1 MPEQTKESGIQLDI
15 EKNLLDD
22 AIFETQG
29 RLYTDDEIELLALDQ
44 ELSDFQQLQI
54 EIHDELFN
62 CGMGWDDR
70 SNWADI
76 HHADVDNDTKETLGL
91 KREVQLFAASCFV
104 QHKRKYLDVQT
115 NVELTDLEIFR
126 ALSQKIAQK
135 FHKWYQS
142 KKLTA
147 SMIDEI
153 SFAVVNGTTIDP
165 RMSFALYSGKKYMLP
180 GNKAKRL
187 WRNGYCDL
195 NDWVEPTYRH
205 EEAAERDEAKPLG
218 SLQDLIDFAIKTPL
232 ERQIL
237 LDWLGWS
244 LRYEYLK
251 PRWAIFLFSE
261 TKGTGKSTLLELGQ
275 ALFGEANTANE
286 NGIEGLTQ
294 RFASD
299 SLSKK
304 FVKVEEVK
312 LSSHSDA
319 GNKMKDYITGDAA
332 LVDVKHMPKQ
342 TIPLKCAFML
352 TTNHKPTWLEGGE
365 RRYFLID
372 MDHAGHAYGDRKDA
386 FDEITAAFR
395 KDLENPKQ
403 LKRWYIELTGRN
415 HHKDFDPFVL
425 KPQKIGSPLMKELMG
440 EARIEVKDVLEDLL
454 AIYSVTVI
462 PSADQQLLVNH
473 LKLKGQQSLRN
484 ILRDLGW
491 LPISARFDGKT
502 QRIWVRQD
510 NTVEKGR
517 LDAPILSQDLEGAI
531 PLGFT
536 WWPISQAI
544 SKGWHELTA
553 HVLRPVGIST
563 QKQRKAKQRF
573 SMNCIVTLKKTMR
586 GVRLQ
591 TAPQTL
597 TLNRTIGS
605 SHKSKWTML
614 TISPSRTSTFEQA
627 RDDPRGVPE
636 GFCCLS
642 GVRQSLGG
650 SRNQAQQSMAK
661 GIP

>member
-1 MPEQTKESGIQLDI
+1 MPEQPKESGIQLDI

-22 AIFETQG
+22 ATFETQG

-244 LRYEYLK
+244 LRYEHLK

-372 MDHAGHAYGDRKDA
+372 MDPAGHAYGDRKDA

-510 NTVEKGR
+510 NTVDKGR
-517 LDAPILSQDLEGAI
+517 LDAPILSQDLKGAI

-544 SKGWHELTA
+544 FKGWHELTA
-553 HVLRPVGIST
+553 HVLRPGRYKHTKTEKGKTTVQHELHSNPEENYARGPFADST
-563 QKQRKAKQRF
+563 SDTDFESYNWKQSQKQVDDVNDLSEQD
-573 SMNCIVTLKKTMR
+573 
-586 GVRLQ
+586 
-591 TAPQTL
+591 
-597 TLNRTIGS
+597 LN
-605 SHKSKWTML
+605 
-614 TISPSRTSTFEQA
+614 F
-627 RDDPRGVPE
+627 
-636 GFCCLS
+636 
-642 GVRQSLGG
+642 
-650 SRNQAQQSMAK
+650 
-661 GIP
+661 

>member
-15 EKNLLDD
+15 QKDLLDD

-29 RLYTDDEIELLALDQ
+29 RRYTDDEIELLALDQ

-195 NDWVEPTYRH
+195 NEWVEPTYRH

-244 LRYEYLK
+244 LHYEHLK

-286 NGIEGLTQ
+286 NGIKGLAQ
-294 RFASD
+294 KFSAD

-319 GNKMKDYITGDAA
+319 GNKMKDYITGDVAFF
-332 LVDVKHMPKQ
+332 DIKNNHKQ
-342 TIPLKCAFML
+342 TIQLKCAFML

-454 AIYSVTVI
+454 TIYSVTVI

-491 LPISARFDGKT
+491 HPISARFDGKT

-544 SKGWHELTA
+544 SKGWYELTA
-553 HVLRPVGIST
+553 HVLRPGRYKHTKTEKGKTTVQYELHSDPDENYARGPFADST
-563 QKQRKAKQRF
+563 SDTDFESYNWKQSQKQVDDVNDLSEQD
-573 SMNCIVTLKKTMR
+573 
-586 GVRLQ
+586 
-591 TAPQTL
+591 
-597 TLNRTIGS
+597 LN
-605 SHKSKWTML
+605 
-614 TISPSRTSTFEQA
+614 F
-627 RDDPRGVPE
+627 
-636 GFCCLS
+636 
-642 GVRQSLGG
+642 
-650 SRNQAQQSMAK
+650 
-661 GIP
+661 

>member
-15 EKNLLDD
+15 EKDLLDD

-29 RLYTDDEIELLALDQ
+29 RRYTDDEIELLALDQ
-44 ELSDFQQLQI
+44 KLTDFQQLQI

-70 SNWADI
+70 SNWAAI

-244 LRYEYLK
+244 LRNEHLK

-510 NTVEKGR
+510 ITVEQGR

-544 SKGWHELTA
+544 SKGWYELTA
-553 HVLRPVGIST
+553 HVLRPGRYKHTKTEKGKTTVQHELHSNPEENYARGPFADST
-563 QKQRKAKQRF
+563 SDTDFESYNWKQSQKQVDDINDLSEQD
-573 SMNCIVTLKKTMR
+573 
-586 GVRLQ
+586 
-591 TAPQTL
+591 
-597 TLNRTIGS
+597 LN
-605 SHKSKWTML
+605 
-614 TISPSRTSTFEQA
+614 F
-627 RDDPRGVPE
+627 
-636 GFCCLS
+636 
-642 GVRQSLGG
+642 
-650 SRNQAQQSMAK
+650 
-661 GIP
+661 

>member
-29 RLYTDDEIELLALDQ
+29 RRYTDDEIELLALDQ

-244 LRYEYLK
+244 LRNEHLK

-510 NTVEKGR
+510 ITVEQGR

-544 SKGWHELTA
+544 SKGWYELTA
-553 HVLRPVGIST
+553 HVLRPGRYKHTKTEKGKTTVQHELHSNPEENYARGPFADST
-563 QKQRKAKQRF
+563 SDTDFESYNWKQSQKQVDDVNDLSEQD
-573 SMNCIVTLKKTMR
+573 
-586 GVRLQ
+586 
-591 TAPQTL
+591 
-597 TLNRTIGS
+597 LN
-605 SHKSKWTML
+605 
-614 TISPSRTSTFEQA
+614 F
-627 RDDPRGVPE
+627 
-636 GFCCLS
+636 
-642 GVRQSLGG
+642 
-650 SRNQAQQSMAK
+650 
-661 GIP
+661 

>member
-1 MPEQTKESGIQLDI
+1 MPEQTKENGIQLDI
-15 EKNLLDD
+15 EKDLLAD
-22 AIFETQG
+22 AFFETQG
-29 RLYTDDEIELLALDQ
+29 RLYTDDEIELLVLDQ

-62 CGMGWDDR
+62 CGMGWDNR
-70 SNWADI
+70 ANWADI
-76 HHADVDNDTKETLGL
+76 HHADDDEDTKATLRL

-104 QHKRKYLDVQT
+104 QHKRQYIDVET
-115 NVELTDLEIFR
+115 HVELTDLEIFR

-147 SMIDEI
+147 AMIDEI

-165 RMSFALYSGKKYMLP
+165 RMCFALYSGKKYTLP
-180 GNKAKRL
+180 GNTAKRL

-195 NDWVEPTYRH
+195 NVWVEPTYRQ
-205 EEAAERDEAKPLG
+205 EVAVDRDNNKPLG
-218 SLQDLIDFAIKTPL
+218 SLQDLIDFSIETPL

-244 LRYEYLK
+244 LLYEHLK
-251 PRWAIFLFSE
+251 PRWAIFLYSE

-294 RFASD
+294 KFAID

-319 GNKMKDYITGDAA
+319 GNKMKDYITGDTAM
-332 LVDVKHMPKQ
+332 LDVKRLSKE
-342 TIPLKCAFML
+342 TIRLKCAFML

-372 MDHAGHAYGDRKDA
+372 MNHEGHAYGSRKDE
-386 FDEITAAFR
+386 FDKITAAFR
-395 KDLENPKQ
+395 ADLENPKQ
-403 LKRWYIELTGRN
+403 LKRWYVELIGRN
-415 HHKDFDPFVL
+415 YHKDFDPFIL
-425 KPQKIGSPLMKELMG
+425 KPLKIGSPLMKELMG

-454 AIYSVTVI
+454 TIYSVTVI
-462 PSADQQLLVNH
+462 PSADQVLLVNH

-484 ILRDLGW
+484 LLRDLGW
-491 LPISARFDGKT
+491 LPVSTRFDGKT
-502 QRIWVRQD
+502 QRIWMRGD
-510 NTVEKGR
+510 GSVEKGR
-517 LDAPILSQDLEGAI
+517 VDAPIMSQDLEGAI

-544 SKGWHELTA
+544 SKGWNELTA
-553 HVLRPVGIST
+553 HVLRPGRYKQTKTEKGKTTVEFELHSNPDENYARGPFADST
-563 QKQRKAKQRF
+563 SDTDFESYVWRQSQKQVEGVDDLTKQDLDF
-573 SMNCIVTLKKTMR
+573 
-586 GVRLQ
+586 
-591 TAPQTL
+591 
-597 TLNRTIGS
+597 
-605 SHKSKWTML
+605 
-614 TISPSRTSTFEQA
+614 
-627 RDDPRGVPE
+627 
-636 GFCCLS
+636 
-642 GVRQSLGG
+642 
-650 SRNQAQQSMAK
+650 
-661 GIP
+661 

>member
-1 MPEQTKESGIQLDI
+1 
-15 EKNLLDD
+15 
-22 AIFETQG
+22 
-29 RLYTDDEIELLALDQ
+29 
-44 ELSDFQQLQI
+44 
-54 EIHDELFN
+54 
-62 CGMGWDDR
+62 MGWDDR

-76 HHADVDNDTKETLGL
+76 HHADDDEDTKATLHL

-104 QHKRKYLDVQT
+104 HHKRKYIDVET
-115 NVELTDLEIFR
+115 YVELTDLDIFR
-126 ALSQKIAQK
+126 ALSQKIAKK

-244 LRYEYLK
+244 FRDEHLK
-251 PRWAIFLFSE
+251 PRWAIFQFSE

-286 NGIEGLTQ
+286 NDIEGLTQ

-332 LVDVKHMPKQ
+332 LVDVKHMSKQ

-352 TTNHKPTWLEGGE
+352 TTNHKPTWLEGGK

-395 KDLENPKQ
+395 KDLENPEQ
-403 LKRWYIELTGRN
+403 LKRWYIELIERD
-415 HHKDFDPFVL
+415 HHKDFDSFIL

-454 AIYSVTVI
+454 TIYSVTII

-491 LPISARFDGKT
+491 HPISARFDGKT

-553 HVLRPVGIST
+553 HVLRPGRYKHTKTENGKTTVQHELHSNPEENYARGPFADST
-563 QKQRKAKQRF
+563 SDTDFESYNWKQSQKQVD
-573 SMNCIVTLKKTMR
+573 NV
-586 GVRLQ
+586 
-591 TAPQTL
+591 
-597 TLNRTIGS
+597 N
-605 SHKSKWTML
+605 
-614 TISPSRTSTFEQA
+614 
-627 RDDPRGVPE
+627 D
-636 GFCCLS
+636 LS
-642 GVRQSLGG
+642 GEDL
-650 SRNQAQQSMAK
+650 NF
-661 GIP
+661 

>member
-1 MPEQTKESGIQLDI
+1 MPEQPKESGIQLDI

-22 AIFETQG
+22 ATFETQG

-415 HHKDFDPFVL
+415 HHKDFDPFAL

-510 NTVEKGR
+510 NTVDKGR
-517 LDAPILSQDLEGAI
+517 LDAPILSQDLKGAI

-544 SKGWHELTA
+544 FKGWHELTA
-553 HVLRPVGIST
+553 HVLRPGRYKHTKTEKGKTTVQHELHSNPEENYARGPFADST
-563 QKQRKAKQRF
+563 SDTDFESYNWKQSQKQVDDVNDLSEQD
-573 SMNCIVTLKKTMR
+573 
-586 GVRLQ
+586 
-591 TAPQTL
+591 
-597 TLNRTIGS
+597 LN
-605 SHKSKWTML
+605 
-614 TISPSRTSTFEQA
+614 F
-627 RDDPRGVPE
+627 
-636 GFCCLS
+636 
-642 GVRQSLGG
+642 
-650 SRNQAQQSMAK
+650 
-661 GIP
+661 

>member
-1 MPEQTKESGIQLDI
+1 M
-15 EKNLLDD
+15 
-22 AIFETQG
+22 
-29 RLYTDDEIELLALDQ
+29 ALDQ
-44 ELSDFQQLQI
+44 KLTDFQQLQI

-76 HHADVDNDTKETLGL
+76 HHADDDEDTKATLRL

-104 QHKRKYLDVQT
+104 QHKRKYIDVET
-115 NVELTDLEIFR
+115 YVELTDLEIFR

-195 NDWVEPTYRH
+195 NEWVEPTYRH

-244 LRYEYLK
+244 LHYEHLK

-319 GNKMKDYITGDAA
+319 GNKMKDYITGDVAFF
-332 LVDVKHMPKQ
+332 DIKNNHKQ
-342 TIPLKCAFML
+342 TIQLKCAFML

-386 FDEITAAFR
+386 FDEITKAFR
-395 KDLENPKQ
+395 KDLEDPKQ
-403 LKRWYIELTGRN
+403 LKRWYIELIERN
-415 HHKDFDPFVL
+415 HHKDFDPFIL
-425 KPQKIGSPLMKELMG
+425 KPQKISSPLMKELMG

-454 AIYSVTVI
+454 TIYSVTVI

-491 LPISARFDGKT
+491 HPISARFDGKT

-517 LDAPILSQDLEGAI
+517 LDAPILSQDLKGAI

-544 SKGWHELTA
+544 SKGWYELTA
-553 HVLRPVGIST
+553 HVLRPGRYKHTKTEKGKTTVQYELHSDPYENYARGPFADST
-563 QKQRKAKQRF
+563 SDTDFESYNWRQSQKQVDDVDDLAEQD
-573 SMNCIVTLKKTMR
+573 
-586 GVRLQ
+586 
-591 TAPQTL
+591 
-597 TLNRTIGS
+597 LN
-605 SHKSKWTML
+605 
-614 TISPSRTSTFEQA
+614 F
-627 RDDPRGVPE
+627 
-636 GFCCLS
+636 
-642 GVRQSLGG
+642 
-650 SRNQAQQSMAK
+650 
-661 GIP
+661 

>member
-1 MPEQTKESGIQLDI
+1 MPEQTKESDIQLDI
-15 EKNLLDD
+15 EKDLLDD

-244 LRYEYLK
+244 LRYEHLK
-251 PRWAIFLFSE
+251 PRWAIFLFSD

-462 PSADQQLLVNH
+462 PSADQQLLANH
-473 LKLKGQQSLRN
+473 FKLKGQQSLRN

-510 NTVEKGR
+510 NTVDKGR
-517 LDAPILSQDLEGAI
+517 LDAPILSQDLKGAI

-544 SKGWHELTA
+544 FKGWHELTA
-553 HVLRPVGIST
+553 HVLRPGRYKHTKTEKGKTTVQHELHSNPEENYARGPFADST
-563 QKQRKAKQRF
+563 SDTDFESYNWKQSQKQVDDVNDLSEQD
-573 SMNCIVTLKKTMR
+573 
-586 GVRLQ
+586 
-591 TAPQTL
+591 
-597 TLNRTIGS
+597 LN
-605 SHKSKWTML
+605 
-614 TISPSRTSTFEQA
+614 F
-627 RDDPRGVPE
+627 
-636 GFCCLS
+636 
-642 GVRQSLGG
+642 
-650 SRNQAQQSMAK
+650 
-661 GIP
+661 

>member
-1 MPEQTKESGIQLDI
+1 M
-15 EKNLLDD
+15 
-22 AIFETQG
+22 
-29 RLYTDDEIELLALDQ
+29 
-44 ELSDFQQLQI
+44 
-54 EIHDELFN
+54 
-62 CGMGWDDR
+62 
-70 SNWADI
+70 
-76 HHADVDNDTKETLGL
+76 
-91 KREVQLFAASCFV
+91 
-104 QHKRKYLDVQT
+104 
-115 NVELTDLEIFR
+115 
-126 ALSQKIAQK
+126 
-135 FHKWYQS
+135 
-142 KKLTA
+142 
-147 SMIDEI
+147 
-153 SFAVVNGTTIDP
+153 
-165 RMSFALYSGKKYMLP
+165 
-180 GNKAKRL
+180 
-187 WRNGYCDL
+187 
-195 NDWVEPTYRH
+195 
-205 EEAAERDEAKPLG
+205 
-218 SLQDLIDFAIKTPL
+218 
-232 ERQIL
+232 
-237 LDWLGWS
+237 
-244 LRYEYLK
+244 
-251 PRWAIFLFSE
+251 
-261 TKGTGKSTLLELGQ
+261 
-275 ALFGEANTANE
+275 
-286 NGIEGLTQ
+286 
-294 RFASD
+294 
-299 SLSKK
+299 
-304 FVKVEEVK
+304 EEVK

-536 WWPISQAI
+536 WWSISQAI

-553 HVLRPVGIST
+553 HVLRPGRYKHTKTEKGKTTVKHELHSNPEENYARGPFADST
-563 QKQRKAKQRF
+563 SDTDFESYNWKQSQKQVDDVNDLSEQD
-573 SMNCIVTLKKTMR
+573 
-586 GVRLQ
+586 
-591 TAPQTL
+591 
-597 TLNRTIGS
+597 LN
-605 SHKSKWTML
+605 
-614 TISPSRTSTFEQA
+614 F
-627 RDDPRGVPE
+627 
-636 GFCCLS
+636 
-642 GVRQSLGG
+642 
-650 SRNQAQQSMAK
+650 
-661 GIP
+661 

>member
-1 MPEQTKESGIQLDI
+1 
-15 EKNLLDD
+15 
-22 AIFETQG
+22 
-29 RLYTDDEIELLALDQ
+29 
-44 ELSDFQQLQI
+44 
-54 EIHDELFN
+54 
-62 CGMGWDDR
+62 MGWDDR

-76 HHADVDNDTKETLGL
+76 HHADDDEDTKATLHL

-104 QHKRKYLDVQT
+104 HHKRKYIDVET
-115 NVELTDLEIFR
+115 YVELTDLDIFR
-126 ALSQKIAQK
+126 ALSQKIAKK

-165 RMSFALYSGKKYMLP
+165 RMNFALYSGKRYMLP

-187 WRNGYCDL
+187 WRNWYCDL
-195 NDWVEPTYRH
+195 NEWVEPTYRH

-244 LRYEYLK
+244 FRDEHLK
-251 PRWAIFLFSE
+251 PRWAIFQFSE

-286 NGIEGLTQ
+286 NDIEGLTQ

-332 LVDVKHMPKQ
+332 LVDVKHMSKQ

-352 TTNHKPTWLEGGE
+352 TTNHKPTWLEGGK

-403 LKRWYIELTGRN
+403 LKRWYIELIERD
-415 HHKDFDPFVL
+415 HHKDFDPFIL

-454 AIYSVTVI
+454 TIYSVTII

-491 LPISARFDGKT
+491 HPISARFDGKT

-544 SKGWHELTA
+544 SKGWYELTA
-553 HVLRPVGIST
+553 HVLRPGRYKHTKTENGKTTVQHELHSNPEENYARGPFADST
-563 QKQRKAKQRF
+563 SDTDFESYNWKQSQKQVD
-573 SMNCIVTLKKTMR
+573 NV
-586 GVRLQ
+586 
-591 TAPQTL
+591 
-597 TLNRTIGS
+597 N
-605 SHKSKWTML
+605 
-614 TISPSRTSTFEQA
+614 
-627 RDDPRGVPE
+627 D
-636 GFCCLS
+636 LS
-642 GVRQSLGG
+642 GEDL
-650 SRNQAQQSMAK
+650 NF
-661 GIP
+661 

>member
-1 MPEQTKESGIQLDI
+1 MPEQPKESGIQLDI

-22 AIFETQG
+22 ATFETQG

-180 GNKAKRL
+180 CNKAKRL

-195 NDWVEPTYRH
+195 NDLVEPTYRH

-510 NTVEKGR
+510 NTVDKGR

-553 HVLRPVGIST
+553 HVLRPGRYKHTKTEKGKTTVHHELHSNPEENYARGPFADST
-563 QKQRKAKQRF
+563 SDTDFESYNWKQSQKQVDDVNDLSEQD
-573 SMNCIVTLKKTMR
+573 
-586 GVRLQ
+586 
-591 TAPQTL
+591 
-597 TLNRTIGS
+597 LN
-605 SHKSKWTML
+605 
-614 TISPSRTSTFEQA
+614 F
-627 RDDPRGVPE
+627 
-636 GFCCLS
+636 
-642 GVRQSLGG
+642 
-650 SRNQAQQSMAK
+650 
-661 GIP
+661 

>member
-1 MPEQTKESGIQLDI
+1 MSEPTKKQSPQMDADKE
-15 EKNLLDD
+15 LLVD
-22 AIFETQG
+22 ATFEAAK
-29 RLYTDDEIELLALDQ
+29 RPYTDGEIELLALDQ
-44 ELSDFQQLQI
+44 PLTDFQNLQI

-62 CGMGWDDR
+62 SGMGWDDR
-70 SNWADI
+70 ANWDDI
-76 HHADVDNDTKETLGL
+76 HHAEDDENTKATLRL

-104 QHKRKYLDVQT
+104 QHKRKYIDVET
-115 NVELTDLEIFR
+115 HVELTDLEIFR
-126 ALSQKIAQK
+126 SLSQKIAQK
-135 FHKWYQS
+135 FHKWY
-142 KKLTA
+142 KNNKLTA
-147 SMIDEI
+147 AMIDEI
-153 SFAVVNGTTIDP
+153 AFAVVNGTTIDP
-165 RMSFALYSGKKYMLP
+165 RMSFALYSGKTYMLP
-180 GNKAKRL
+180 GNRAKRL

-195 NDWVEPTYRH
+195 NVWVEPSYRH
-205 EEAAERDEAKPLG
+205 EQPAARNETKPLG

-244 LRYEYLK
+244 LGHEHLK

-319 GNKMKDYITGDAA
+319 GNKMKDYITGDVAF
-332 LVDVKHMPKQ
+332 VDVKHGSKQ
-342 TIPLKCAFML
+342 SIPLKCAFML

-372 MDHAGHAYGDRKDA
+372 MDHDGHAYGDRKDE
-386 FDEITAAFR
+386 FDAITAAFR
-395 KDLENPKQ
+395 KDLEDPQ
-403 LKRWYIELTGRN
+403 CLKRWYIELTGRSY
-415 HHKDFDPFVL
+415 HQDFDPFVL

-440 EARIEVKDVLEDLL
+440 EARIEVRDVLEDLL
-454 AIYSVTVI
+454 TVYSVTVI

-473 LKLKGQQSLRN
+473 LKLKGQQALRN
-484 ILRDLGW
+484 ILRDLNW
-491 LPISARFDGKT
+491 EPNSVRFDGCT
-502 QRIWVRQD
+502 QRIWVKQG
-510 NTVEKGR
+510 NPVERGR
-517 LDAPILSQDLEGAI
+517 IDAPILSQSLEGAI

-553 HVLRPVGIST
+553 HVLRPGRYKQTKTEKGKTTVQYELHNKPEENYAMGPFADST
-563 QKQRKAKQRF
+563 SDTDFESYIWLQSQKKAGDADDF
-573 SMNCIVTLKKTMR
+573 SVEDLD
-586 GVRLQ
+586 
-591 TAPQTL
+591 
-597 TLNRTIGS
+597 
-605 SHKSKWTML
+605 
-614 TISPSRTSTFEQA
+614 F
-627 RDDPRGVPE
+627 
-636 GFCCLS
+636 
-642 GVRQSLGG
+642 
-650 SRNQAQQSMAK
+650 
-661 GIP
+661 

>member
-1 MPEQTKESGIQLDI
+1 M
-15 EKNLLDD
+15 
-22 AIFETQG
+22 
-29 RLYTDDEIELLALDQ
+29 
-44 ELSDFQQLQI
+44 
-54 EIHDELFN
+54 
-62 CGMGWDDR
+62 
-70 SNWADI
+70 
-76 HHADVDNDTKETLGL
+76 
-91 KREVQLFAASCFV
+91 
-104 QHKRKYLDVQT
+104 
-115 NVELTDLEIFR
+115 
-126 ALSQKIAQK
+126 
-135 FHKWYQS
+135 
-142 KKLTA
+142 
-147 SMIDEI
+147 
-153 SFAVVNGTTIDP
+153 
-165 RMSFALYSGKKYMLP
+165 
-180 GNKAKRL
+180 
-187 WRNGYCDL
+187 
-195 NDWVEPTYRH
+195 
-205 EEAAERDEAKPLG
+205 G

-237 LDWLGWS
+237 LDCLGWS

-332 LVDVKHMPKQ
+332 FVDVKHMPKQ

-553 HVLRPVGIST
+553 HVLRPGRYKHTKTEKGKTTVQHELHSNPEENYARGPFADST
-563 QKQRKAKQRF
+563 SDTDFESYNWKQSQKQVDDVNDLSEQD
-573 SMNCIVTLKKTMR
+573 
-586 GVRLQ
+586 
-591 TAPQTL
+591 
-597 TLNRTIGS
+597 LN
-605 SHKSKWTML
+605 
-614 TISPSRTSTFEQA
+614 F
-627 RDDPRGVPE
+627 
-636 GFCCLS
+636 
-642 GVRQSLGG
+642 
-650 SRNQAQQSMAK
+650 
-661 GIP
+661 

>member
-1 MPEQTKESGIQLDI
+1 MREQPKENDIQIDI
-15 EKNLLDD
+15 EKELLAD
-22 AIFETQG
+22 AVFETQG
-29 RLYTDDEIELLALDQ
+29 RLYADDEIELLALDQ

-70 SNWADI
+70 ANWADI
-76 HHADVDNDTKETLGL
+76 HHADDDEDTKATLRL

-104 QHKRKYLDVQT
+104 QHKRKYIDVET
-115 NVELTDLEIFR
+115 YVELTDLEIFR

-244 LRYEYLK
+244 LRYEHLK

-332 LVDVKHMPKQ
+332 LVDVKHMSKQ

-386 FDEITAAFR
+386 FDEITKAFR
-395 KDLENPKQ
+395 KDLEDPKQ
-403 LKRWYIELTGRN
+403 LKRWYIELIERN
-415 HHKDFDPFVL
+415 HHKDFDPFIL
-425 KPQKIGSPLMKELMG
+425 KPQKISSPLMKELIG

-454 AIYSVTVI
+454 TIYSVTVI

-491 LPISARFDGKT
+491 HPISARFDGKT

-517 LDAPILSQDLEGAI
+517 LDAPILSQDLEREI

-553 HVLRPVGIST
+553 HVLRPGRYKHTKTENGKTTVQHELHSNPEENYARGPFADST
-563 QKQRKAKQRF
+563 SDTDFESYNWKQSQKQVD
-573 SMNCIVTLKKTMR
+573 NV
-586 GVRLQ
+586 
-591 TAPQTL
+591 
-597 TLNRTIGS
+597 N
-605 SHKSKWTML
+605 
-614 TISPSRTSTFEQA
+614 
-627 RDDPRGVPE
+627 D
-636 GFCCLS
+636 LS
-642 GVRQSLGG
+642 GEDL
-650 SRNQAQQSMAK
+650 NF
-661 GIP
+661 

>member
-1 MPEQTKESGIQLDI
+1 MPEQTKENDIQIDI
-15 EKNLLDD
+15 EKNLLHD
-22 AIFETQG
+22 AVFETQG
-29 RLYTDDEIELLALDQ
+29 RLYADGESELLALDQ

-195 NDWVEPTYRH
+195 NNWVEPTYRH

-462 PSADQQLLVNH
+462 PSADQQLLANH
-473 LKLKGQQSLRN
+473 FKLKGQQSLRN

-553 HVLRPVGIST
+553 HVLRPGRYKHTKTEKGKTTVQHELHSNPEENYARGPFADST
-563 QKQRKAKQRF
+563 SDTDFESYNWKQSQKQVDDVNDLSEQD
-573 SMNCIVTLKKTMR
+573 
-586 GVRLQ
+586 
-591 TAPQTL
+591 
-597 TLNRTIGS
+597 LN
-605 SHKSKWTML
+605 
-614 TISPSRTSTFEQA
+614 F
-627 RDDPRGVPE
+627 
-636 GFCCLS
+636 
-642 GVRQSLGG
+642 
-650 SRNQAQQSMAK
+650 
-661 GIP
+661 

>member
-1 MPEQTKESGIQLDI
+1 
-15 EKNLLDD
+15 
-22 AIFETQG
+22 
-29 RLYTDDEIELLALDQ
+29 
-44 ELSDFQQLQI
+44 
-54 EIHDELFN
+54 
-62 CGMGWDDR
+62 
-70 SNWADI
+70 
-76 HHADVDNDTKETLGL
+76 
-91 KREVQLFAASCFV
+91 
-104 QHKRKYLDVQT
+104 
-115 NVELTDLEIFR
+115 
-126 ALSQKIAQK
+126 
-135 FHKWYQS
+135 
-142 KKLTA
+142 
-147 SMIDEI
+147 MIDEI

-244 LRYEYLK
+244 LRYEHLK

-510 NTVEKGR
+510 NTVDKGR
-517 LDAPILSQDLEGAI
+517 LDAPILSQDLKGAI

-544 SKGWHELTA
+544 FKGWHELTA
-553 HVLRPVGIST
+553 HVLRPGRYKHTKTEKGKTTVQHELHSNPEENYARGPFADST
-563 QKQRKAKQRF
+563 SDTDFESYNWKQSQKQVDDVNDLSEQD
-573 SMNCIVTLKKTMR
+573 
-586 GVRLQ
+586 
-591 TAPQTL
+591 
-597 TLNRTIGS
+597 LN
-605 SHKSKWTML
+605 
-614 TISPSRTSTFEQA
+614 F
-627 RDDPRGVPE
+627 
-636 GFCCLS
+636 
-642 GVRQSLGG
+642 
-650 SRNQAQQSMAK
+650 
-661 GIP
+661 